1 MASREGSEA
10 SAIGAIHDKPSAART
25 SSEGLQLTYLASP
38 DRARADHVFVVLAY
52 GDSPFLSDCL
62 ASLDAQTIAS
72 RIVIVT
78 STPSQFISRA
88 ARDHGAPMLV
98 NPRREDIAGDW
109 NFGLRATGARHVTLV
124 HQDDTY
130 APLFL
135 EQTLAAFRRQPG
147 VLCFTGYQEI
157 DDGGKPKSS
166 KVSRAKHLIERLT
179 LGGRRVVRGLA
190 LRAFLSFGNPLPCS
204 SVTFDMARL
213 GAFAFRGDFASNLDW
228 DAWWRLMA
236 AGETFLRDPARLVGR
251 RHNPLTATARSLRDG
266 TRARED
272 LIMFHR
278 AWPRPLSDLI
288 ALAYRSG
295 Y

>member
-1 MASREGSEA
+1 
-10 SAIGAIHDKPSAART
+10 
-25 SSEGLQLTYLASP
+25 
-38 DRARADHVFVVLAY
+38 VVLAY

-78 STPSQFISRA
+78 STPSPFISRA
-88 ARDHGAPMLV
+88 ARDHGAPVVV

-109 NFGLRATGARHVTLV
+109 NFGLRATGAHYVTLA

-130 APLFL
+130 ARLFL
-135 EQTLAAFRRQPG
+135 EQTLAAFRRQHG

-157 DDGGKPKSS
+157 DDRGKPKGS
-166 KVSRAKHLIERLT
+166 KVSKAKHLIERLT
-179 LGGRRVVRGLA
+179 LGGRRVVRGLS
-190 LRAFLSFGNPLPCS
+190 LRAFLSLGNPLPCS

-213 GAFAFRGDFASNLDW
+213 GGFAFRGDFASNLDW

-236 AGETFLRDPARLVGR
+236 AGETFLRAPARLVGR

-272 LIMFHR
+272 LIMFRR

-288 ALAYRSG
+288 ALAYRAG